1 MLSFCWFY
9 YAISDFHYFTKI
21 SLMGFYWWLNNT
33 WQYQYSSENNAD
45 ARVTTLSSPWSVQKS
60 DGKKSSTTQEK
71 RRGEGGGGCTIFG
84 CLLFFHVYRDL
95 FLYMG
100 ICYSIC
106 GLIVSGI
113 LLYPTQIYIGIKME
127 NIYCIKKQRSLMH

>member
-1 MLSFCWFY
+1 MQMQGSQLFQVLEVFRSQM
-9 YAISDFHYFTKI
+9 DRN
-21 SLMGFYWWLNNT
+21 LRLP
-33 WQYQYSSENNAD
+33 
-45 ARVTTLSSPWSVQKS
+45 R
-60 DGKKSSTTQEK
+60 KK
-71 RRGEGGGGCTIFG
+71 GGGGGCTIFG